1 MKIEI
6 KKMTY
11 KIVSKYIKNLKFE
24 IGNPDIFFSLTNNIS
39 NYKFK
44 IDIKS
49 NSFRNNIVEIE
60 TTLSLTP
67 KEIVNDKILASA
79 SLSVLAELEKDL
91 NKKELEEI
99 ILIKVPSESYPE
111 LRKVFI
117 YTFETSGF
125 RDINIDEKVDF
136 RKLYLSRKN

>member
-1 MKIEI
+1 MN
-6 KKMTY
+6 Y
-11 KIVSKYIKNLKFE
+11 KIIAKYIKNLNFNINK
-24 IGNPDIFFSLTNNIS
+24 PDIFLNLSKDITK
-39 NYKFK
+39 YKFK

-67 KEIVNDKILASA
+67 KEIVNDKIIASA
-79 SLSVLAELEKDL
+79 SLSVLAELEKNL

-99 ILIKVPSESYPE
+99 ILIKVPNESYPE

-117 YTFETSGF
+117 YTFEISGF